1 MPDVWTLEIA
11 CALCGAK
18 VTIEVRP
25 GQHSQ
30 RYCSKTCKRRAGRRR
45 YKARR
50 RQLDQLVERMT
61 GPGPLCPRPYKRTY
75 RTWAEAQAAIDNF
88 QPPDPQLT
96 AYHCECGAIHL
107 GH

>member
-18 VTIEVRP
+18 ETIEVHA
-25 GQHSQ
+25 GQTPQ

-50 RQLDQLVERMT
+50 RQLEQLAARVGT
-61 GPGPLCPRPYKRTY
+61 PGPLCPRPYKRTY
-75 RTWAEAQAAIDNF
+75 RTWEEAQIAIDNF
-88 QPPDPQLT
+88 RPPDPDLS
-96 AYHCECGAIHL
+96 AYRCDCGAIHL